1 MEGANIRSIVEVAGI
16 VDRIDDPNEWSEY
29 YSMLVQNKTDYDT
42 LWNIKFILSWFLAIF
57 IS

>member
-42 LWNIKFILSWFLAIF
+42 LWNIKFILFWFLAIL